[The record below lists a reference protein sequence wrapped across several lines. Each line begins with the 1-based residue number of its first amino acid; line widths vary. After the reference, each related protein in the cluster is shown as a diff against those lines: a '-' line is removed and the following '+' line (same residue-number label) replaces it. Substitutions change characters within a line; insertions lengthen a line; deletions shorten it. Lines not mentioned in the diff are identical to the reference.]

1 MSKNF
6 LWKASNERIK
16 NSNLYEFCRYLEKKL
31 NLPFYENY
39 NDLWEWSVKS
49 PSVFW
54 NAFWDFANIKGTKG
68 KKTFL
73 KKDSFLDSHYFEDSK
88 LNFAHNLLFK
98 KTNEIA
104 IHFRGEN
111 GYEKSISW
119 KKLYEDVCKLSNF
132 FKKNGLKKNDRVA
145 AYLPNNIEAI
155 VGLLASSKNGH
166 IWSSCSPDFGV
177 QGVVDRFLQIEPK
190 VLITCDYYYYNGKK
204 ISLVERIKTLQKM
217 VPSIEKVIICS
228 YEEDSVPSESFISFE
243 KILNENLP
251 DETFEEFEFN
261 QPLYILYSSGTTGVP
276 KCIVHGAGGSLIE
289 HKKELFLHCDIKEND
304 NIFYFTT
311 TGWMMWNWL
320 VSGLCCGASI
330 KLYDG
335 SPLYPTKDILFK
347 YCEDHKFSLFGVS
360 AKYIDFLKKN
370 KFSADSY
377 NLNNLKTITSTGSP
391 LMKESYEYVYKNIK
405 KDVMLSSM
413 SGGTD
418 VIGCLVM
425 GNIFDKVYAG
435 EIQGAS
441 LAIDVDIYNDS
452 GAPVV
457 NDDKGELV
465 VKSPFPSMP
474 IQFWNDPLK
483 EKIKSAYFSKFP
495 NIWHHGDY
503 IQKTTN
509 GGFVI
514 HGRSDA
520 TLNPGGV
527 RIGTAEI
534 YRQVESFDE
543 IEESV
548 VVGQSF
554 DDDIRIVLFVKM
566 NLNFD
571 LTDELTQ
578 KIKSSIKNNC
588 SPRHVPSIIL
598 QCPDVPKTK
607 SGKVVE
613 IAVRMLLNGE
623 EVNNL
628 ESIANPEC
636 LKYFRNIG
644 KA

>member
-1 MSKNF
+1 M
-6 LWKASNERIK
+6 L
-16 NSNLYEFCRYLEKKL
+16 
-31 NLPFYENY
+31 
-39 NDLWEWSVKS
+39 
-49 PSVFW
+49 
-54 NAFWDFANIKGTKG
+54 
-68 KKTFL
+68 
-73 KKDSFLDSHYFEDSK
+73 
-88 LNFAHNLLFK
+88 
-98 KTNEIA
+98 
-104 IHFRGEN
+104 
-111 GYEKSISW
+111 
-119 KKLYEDVCKLSNF
+119 
-132 FKKNGLKKNDRVA
+132 
-145 AYLPNNIEAI
+145 
-155 VGLLASSKNGH
+155 
-166 IWSSCSPDFGV
+166 
-177 QGVVDRFLQIEPK
+177 
-190 VLITCDYYYYNGKK
+190 
-204 ISLVERIKTLQKM
+204 
-217 VPSIEKVIICS
+217 PSIEKVVICS

-320 VSGLCCGASI
+320 VSSLCCGASI

-370 KFSADSY
+370 KFSASSY

-425 GNIFDKVYAG
+425 GNIFDKVYTG

-503 IQKTTN
+503 IQKTSN

-578 KIKSSIKNNC
+578 KIKSSIKKNC

>member
-73 KKDSFLDSHYFEDSK
+73 KKDSFLNSHYFKDSK

-119 KKLYEDVCKLSNF
+119 KKLYGDVCKLSNF
-132 FKKNGLKKNDRVA
+132 FKKNGLKRNDRVA

-204 ISLVERIKTLQKM
+204 ISLVERIKSLQKM

-228 YEEDSVPSESFISFE
+228 YEEDNVSSESFVSFE

-251 DETFEEFEFN
+251 DEIFEEFEFN

-347 YCEDHKFSLFGVS
+347 YCADHKFSLFGVS

-452 GAPVV
+452 GSPVV

-534 YRQVESFDE
+534 YRQVESFEE

-566 NLNFD
+566 NMNFD
-571 LTDELTQ
+571 LTDKLTQ

-598 QCPDVPKTK
+598 KCPDVPKTK

-636 LKYFRNIG
+636 LKYFGNVG

>member
-31 NLPFYENY
+31 NLLFYENF

-73 KKDSFLDSHYFEDSK
+73 KKDSFLDSHYFKDSK
-88 LNFAHNLLFK
+88 LNFAYNLLFK

-119 KKLYEDVCKLSNF
+119 KKLYGDVCKLSNF
-132 FKKNGLKKNDRVA
+132 FKKNGLKRNDRVA

-204 ISLVERIKTLQKM
+204 ISLVERIKSLQKM

-228 YEEDSVPSESFISFE
+228 YEEDNVPSESFVSFE

-441 LAIDVDIYNDS
+441 LAIDVDIYNDL

-534 YRQVESFDE
+534 YRQVESFEE

-566 NLNFD
+566 NMNFD

-598 QCPDVPKTK
+598 ECPDVPKTK

>member
-1 MSKNF
+1 
-6 LWKASNERIK
+6 
-16 NSNLYEFCRYLEKKL
+16 
-31 NLPFYENY
+31 
-39 NDLWEWSVKS
+39 
-49 PSVFW
+49 
-54 NAFWDFANIKGTKG
+54 
-68 KKTFL
+68 
-73 KKDSFLDSHYFEDSK
+73 
-88 LNFAHNLLFK
+88 
-98 KTNEIA
+98 
-104 IHFRGEN
+104 
-111 GYEKSISW
+111 
-119 KKLYEDVCKLSNF
+119 
-132 FKKNGLKKNDRVA
+132 
-145 AYLPNNIEAI
+145 
-155 VGLLASSKNGH
+155 
-166 IWSSCSPDFGV
+166 
-177 QGVVDRFLQIEPK
+177 
-190 VLITCDYYYYNGKK
+190 
-204 ISLVERIKTLQKM
+204 M

-228 YEEDSVPSESFISFE
+228 YEEDNVPSESFISFE
-243 KILNENLP
+243 KILDENPL

-261 QPLYILYSSGTTGVP
+261 HPLYILYSSGTTGIP

-377 NLNNLKTITSTGSP
+377 NLKNLKTITSTGSP
-391 LMKESYEYVYKNIK
+391 LMKESYEYVYTNIK

-418 VIGCLVM
+418 VVGCLVM

-441 LAIDVDIYNDS
+441 LAIDVDIYSDLGISVN
-452 GAPVV
+452 

-474 IQFWNDPLK
+474 VKFWNDPLK
-483 EKIKSAYFSKFP
+483 EKIKSTYFTKFP
-495 NIWHHGDY
+495 NTWYHGDF
-503 IQKTTN
+503 IQKTNN
-509 GGFVI
+509 GGFII

-543 IEESV
+543 IQESV

-566 NLNFD
+566 NMNFD
-571 LTDELTQ
+571 LTDELIQ
-578 KIKSSIKNNC
+578 KIKSSIKKNC
-588 SPRHVPSIIL
+588 SPRHVPSVIL
-598 QCPDVPKTK
+598 KCPDVPKTK

-613 IAVRMLLNGE
+613 IAVRMLLNGQE
-623 EVNNL
+623 INNL
-628 ESIANPEC
+628 ASIANPEC
-636 LKYFRNIG
+636 LKYFKNIS

>member
-1 MSKNF
+1 
-6 LWKASNERIK
+6 
-16 NSNLYEFCRYLEKKL
+16 
-31 NLPFYENY
+31 
-39 NDLWEWSVKS
+39 
-49 PSVFW
+49 
-54 NAFWDFANIKGTKG
+54 
-68 KKTFL
+68 
-73 KKDSFLDSHYFEDSK
+73 
-88 LNFAHNLLFK
+88 
-98 KTNEIA
+98 
-104 IHFRGEN
+104 
-111 GYEKSISW
+111 
-119 KKLYEDVCKLSNF
+119 
-132 FKKNGLKKNDRVA
+132 
-145 AYLPNNIEAI
+145 
-155 VGLLASSKNGH
+155 
-166 IWSSCSPDFGV
+166 
-177 QGVVDRFLQIEPK
+177 
-190 VLITCDYYYYNGKK
+190 
-204 ISLVERIKTLQKM
+204 
-217 VPSIEKVIICS
+217 
-228 YEEDSVPSESFISFE
+228 
-243 KILNENLP
+243 
-251 DETFEEFEFN
+251 
-261 QPLYILYSSGTTGVP
+261 
-276 KCIVHGAGGSLIE
+276 
-289 HKKELFLHCDIKEND
+289 
-304 NIFYFTT
+304 
-311 TGWMMWNWL
+311 MWNWL

-370 KFSADSY
+370 KFSAGSY

-578 KIKSSIKNNC
+578 KIKSSIKKNC

>member
-73 KKDSFLDSHYFEDSK
+73 KKDSFLNSHYFKDSK

-119 KKLYEDVCKLSNF
+119 KKLYGDVCKLSNF
-132 FKKNGLKKNDRVA
+132 FKKNGLKRNDRVA

-204 ISLVERIKTLQKM
+204 ISLVERIKSLQKM

-228 YEEDSVPSESFISFE
+228 YEEDNVSSESFVSFE

-251 DETFEEFEFN
+251 DEIFEEFEFN

-347 YCEDHKFSLFGVS
+347 YCADHKFSLFGVS
-360 AKYIDFLKKN
+360 SKYIDFLKKN

-452 GAPVV
+452 GSPVV

-534 YRQVESFDE
+534 YRQVESFEE

-566 NLNFD
+566 NMNFD
-571 LTDELTQ
+571 LTDKLTQ

-598 QCPDVPKTK
+598 KCPDVPKTK

-636 LKYFRNIG
+636 LKYFGNVG

>member
-73 KKDSFLDSHYFEDSK
+73 KKDSFLNSHYFKDSK

-119 KKLYEDVCKLSNF
+119 KKLYGDVCKLSNF
-132 FKKNGLKKNDRVA
+132 FKKNGLKRNDRVA

-204 ISLVERIKTLQKM
+204 ISLVERIKSLQKM

-228 YEEDSVPSESFISFE
+228 YEEDNVSSESFVSFE

-452 GAPVV
+452 GSPVV

-534 YRQVESFDE
+534 YRQVESFEE

-566 NLNFD
+566 NMNFD
-571 LTDELTQ
+571 LTDKLTQ

-598 QCPDVPKTK
+598 KCPDVPKTK

-636 LKYFRNIG
+636 LKYFGNVG